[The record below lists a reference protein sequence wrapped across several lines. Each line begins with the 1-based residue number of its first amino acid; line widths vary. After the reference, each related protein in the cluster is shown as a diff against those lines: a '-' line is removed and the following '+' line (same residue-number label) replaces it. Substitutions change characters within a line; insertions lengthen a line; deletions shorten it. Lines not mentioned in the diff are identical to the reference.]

1 MATHSFLQ
9 EVARECSIDNLES
22 DVLEVFTRE
31 QLEKLDSVFGFY
43 ADSKICLSDLFAHA
57 VSSLGID
64 ANSKAVIYFLKGF
77 ELSKQLCDINLSF
90 SGLKKQSC
98 L

>member
-9 EVARECSIDNLES
+9 EVAREHLIDNLES

-31 QLEKLDSVFGFY
+31 QLEKLDPVFGVY
-43 ADSKICLSDLFAHA
+43 VDSKLGTPADLFAYA
-57 VSSLGID
+57 VSTFGD
-64 ANSKAVIYFLKGF
+64 DVNSEAVISFLKGF
-77 ELSKQLCDINLSF
+77 ELSKQLYDNFSI